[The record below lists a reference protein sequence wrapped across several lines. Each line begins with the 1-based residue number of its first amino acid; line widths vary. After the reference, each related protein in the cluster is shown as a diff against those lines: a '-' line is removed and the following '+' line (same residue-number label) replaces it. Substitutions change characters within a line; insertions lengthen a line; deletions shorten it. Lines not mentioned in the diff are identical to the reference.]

1 MFPET
6 KDILIILLVALA
18 AVLAVLVFL
27 LILKR
32 RQFRRANAPGPA
44 PEQPAE
50 PGEQARPDAGG
61 PSDAASIKA
70 SIISEGPEAEAA
82 VESAEP
88 KADSGLV
95 EIDESAIQEGVEPG
109 DNMIKPPPELAA
121 GPRRKPKGPP
131 EEPEES
137 GAEEKPQEDAEF
149 VDMKE
154 YAEPVK
160 TRKVVRV
167 APEGRIEIQRPA
179 EPQEVGRGA
188 AVPAATVTVAKAVK
202 ASASQIEK
210 SPKSFLGKTVALEGT
225 LRLSSTSRNDTWY
238 VIFDD
243 SGSAV
248 VRSAS
253 EIIHEK
259 CRITAR
265 VEKTRLGQIYLD
277 VIRTEKL

>member
-6 KDILIILLVALA
+6 KDILVILLVALA
-18 AVLAVLVFL
+18 AVLAVIVFL

-32 RQFRRANAPGPA
+32 RQFRRMKAAGPA

-50 PGEQARPDAGG
+50 PGEQSPPEAGG

-70 SIISEGPEAEAA
+70 SIISEGPEAEGAG
-82 VESAEP
+82 ESAQP
-88 KADSGLV
+88 KAAIELV

-121 GPRRKPKGPP
+121 GPLRKPKGPP
-131 EEPEES
+131 EEPEEG
-137 GAEEKPQEDAEF
+137 GADGKPQEDADFME
-149 VDMKE
+149 MKE

-167 APEGRIEIQRPA
+167 APGGGIEIQRPA
-179 EPQEVGRGA
+179 EPQDRGRPAIPGA
-188 AVPAATVTVAKAVK
+188 AEAVAKAAK
-202 ASASQIEK
+202 AKASQIEK
-210 SPKSFLGKTVALEGT
+210 SPKSFQGKTVVLEGS
-225 LRLSSTSRNDTWY
+225 LKLSSSSKNDTWY

-253 EIIHEK
+253 EIPYENS
-259 CRITAR
+259 RITAR
-265 VEKTRLGQIYLD
+265 VEKTRLGQVYLD
-277 VIRTEKL
+277 VIRSEKL